1 VAFFIAVVLYGQVRL
16 MFGLTPRHIAMVV
29 MLIACMRQG
38 VPFPMGRIMKT
49 YFVFVFTFLVSATV
63 TGYLDKVLIT
73 YYIAACAG
81 YWATNILIT
90 KYKDSK
96 LLLKTIVVL
105 GVLNAI
111 VTIGQTLNMSFSDQ
125 IVTFFH
131 LKLPDKYIEVMDVE
145 GNEDMALMLTR
156 PGLFAGAVYNG
167 YFHMTSGIASLM
179 LLVRKFHIHRIIP
192 WLIIML
198 GCICVQERGPIII
211 LAVLSAFA
219 FYRLFHI
226 RKNRYALLLI
236 VFALAVYYL
245 TSFISLFTFGRT
257 EPAET
262 HITYIETDEDESD
275 SESFSYGFMKESRLA
290 DEGFNDPGRE
300 RIYRLTIDY
309 LMDYPLIGGLQR
321 LRAMYGIYPHNL
333 FLLAFAYG
341 GFIGGL
347 TIILILFWQFKPLW
361 RVLRRKIA
369 DTNPVCFF
377 TGLAYVAYTLNSL
390 VHNRSIVTGDE
401 VIWILWATFYFE
413 YLKYFRRD
421 TRL

>member
-1 VAFFIAVVLYGQVRL
+1 
-16 MFGLTPRHIAMVV
+16 
-29 MLIACMRQG
+29 
-38 VPFPMGRIMKT
+38 
-49 YFVFVFTFLVSATV
+49 
-63 TGYLDKVLIT
+63 
-73 YYIAACAG
+73 
-81 YWATNILIT
+81 
-90 KYKDSK
+90 
-96 LLLKTIVVL
+96 
-105 GVLNAI
+105 
-111 VTIGQTLNMSFSDQ
+111 
-125 IVTFFH
+125 
-131 LKLPDKYIEVMDVE
+131 
-145 GNEDMALMLTR
+145 MALMLTR

-167 YFHMTSGIASLM
+167 YFLMTSGIASLM

-257 EPAET
+257 EPVET

-275 SESFSYGFMKESRLA
+275 SESSFSGIMKESRFA
-290 DEGFNDPGRE
+290 EMGIKDTGRE
-300 RIYRLTIDY
+300 NIYSKTIDY
-309 LMDYPLIGGLQR
+309 LMDHPFIGGLHR
-321 LRAMYGIYPHNL
+321 LRAKYGIYPHNL
-333 FLLAFAYG
+333 FINAFAFG
-341 GFIGGL
+341 GFVGGVAIL
-347 TIILILFWQFKPLW
+347 LILFWQIKPLW

-401 VIWILWATFYFE
+401 VIWMLWGLFYFE
-413 YLKYFRRD
+413 YLKYHPRG